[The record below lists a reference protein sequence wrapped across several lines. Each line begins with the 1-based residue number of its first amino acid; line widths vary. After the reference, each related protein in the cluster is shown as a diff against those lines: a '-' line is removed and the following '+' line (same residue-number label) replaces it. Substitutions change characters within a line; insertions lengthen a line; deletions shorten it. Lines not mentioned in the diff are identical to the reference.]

1 MSARTTSKSFELIIF
16 RALSASP
23 ATEISCP
30 KCVSR
35 LDKACKVSPWSST
48 TRIRKLLP
56 ELYAFFVRS
65 SLIFAFPR
73 GTRTLELNC
82 RPISLGNQSSVF
94 RLLAVVWLIFHPVQA
109 ERTRGE
115 LLRNRL
121 RRINKDRHPERS
133 GGPHK
138 CPAGHAN

>member
-1 MSARTTSKSFELIIF
+1 SNSFELIIF

-73 GTRTLELNC
+73 GTRTLELHC
-82 RPISLGNQSSVF
+82 RPISLGNQRSVV
-94 RLLAVVWLIFHPVQA
+94 RLFAVVWLIFHPVQA
-109 ERTRGE
+109 ERPGGKRLPN
-115 LLRNRL
+115 LLRKKK
-121 RRINKDRHPERS
+121 KDRHPEES
-133 GGPHK
+133 EGPHK
-138 CPAGHAN
+138 CASRHAN